1 MMSSTLVAVIMAGGG
16 GTRLWPV
23 SRQSRPKQI
32 LPLWRDQSL
41 FQLTIARLRPLLP
54 LERILVVTAQDQV
67 DLLLEQVPEI
77 PSTNFV
83 VEPVGRGTASAIGL
97 AALVCQETFPG
108 SVMACLPSDHY
119 IEDAARFRELLQ
131 QAVIAAEQDLLITF
145 GIPPVFPST
154 GYGYI
159 ERGRLLQI
167 PGAPTAHEVKGFRE
181 KPSLEVAQSLVESGQ
196 YEWNSGMFVWK
207 VDTILAEIARQMPAL
222 RAALETLEKAS
233 PSDRPRR
240 LAELW
245 PELAPETVDY
255 GIMEGAA
262 KVAMLSAG
270 GLGWTDIGSW
280 ASFSEIMEAD
290 EAGNV
295 LSGPAILALDA
306 RNSLMMQWGEPKHLL
321 AAVGI
326 KDLIVVDTGD
336 AILIVPADQSE
347 RVRELVQMLEASE
360 RGEYLK

>member
-1 MMSSTLVAVIMAGGG
+1 MMSSKLVAVIMAGGG

-32 LPLWRDQSL
+32 LPLWRNQSL
-41 FQLTIARLRPLLP
+41 FQLTIERLRPLLP

-67 DLLLEQVPEI
+67 DMLREQVPEI
-77 PSTNFV
+77 PSTNFI

-97 AALVCQETFPG
+97 AAIVCQETFPG

-119 IEDAARFRELLQ
+119 IEDDERFRELLQ
-131 QAVIAAEQDLLITF
+131 QAAIAAAQDLLVTF
-145 GIPPVFPST
+145 GIPPAYPST

-159 ERGRLLQI
+159 ERGRPLQI

-181 KPSLEVAQSLVESGQ
+181 KPSLDVARTLVESGQ
-196 YEWNSGMFVWK
+196 YEWNSGMFVWQ
-207 VDTILAEIARQMPAL
+207 VDTILAEIARQMPVLGTAL
-222 RAALETLEKAS
+222 RTLEEAL
-233 PSDRPRR
+233 PSERPRM

-245 PELAPETVDY
+245 PELAPETIDY
-255 GIMEGAA
+255 GVMEGAA

-280 ASFSEIMEAD
+280 ESLSEIMVAD

-306 RNSLMMQWGEPKHLL
+306 RDSLIMQWGEPKHLL